1 MKSTHFLDV
10 LDYFFEYL
18 NIIDKL
24 SLLFSA
30 ALAIV
35 ITICISITSL
45 PVIFLFAIGLILWLI
60 LFFPVRLA
68 LNRIYERMCSYE
80 VDATVYNI
88 YVDEFKRFGTNAYN
102 INLCVDYEYNGKN
115 YRRTV
120 KFYHSIDLRSDSKI
134 KLKIC
139 KFCPGIVWFEQNN
152 K

>member
-1 MKSTHFLDV
+1 MWDTILFA
-10 LDYFFEYL
+10 FWEYL

-30 ALAIV
+30 VLAIA
-35 ITICISITSL
+35 IIICISITSL

-60 LFFPVRLA
+60 LFFPIRLA

-80 VDATVYNI
+80 VDATVDNI
-88 YVDEFKRFGTNAYN
+88 YVDESKRFGTSVFN
-102 INLCVDYEYNGKN
+102 INLYVDYEYNDKN

-120 KFYHSIDLRSDSKI
+120 KLYHSVDLRSGSKI

-139 KFCPGIVWFEQNN
+139 KFCPGIVRFEQN
-152 K
+152 KK